1 MLQQPSRLIV
11 LTLSIYKAKIVF
23 KKRIL
28 KDDTVQ
34 TELEEFSQNL
44 FLFLCAPLA
53 DKVPLSSDQSH
64 THTDLLTQFLLIK
77 VD

>member
-11 LTLSIYKAKIVF
+11 LTLSIYKAKIVL

-34 TELEEFSQNL
+34 TELNEFSQNL
-44 FLFLCAPLA
+44 FLFY
-53 DKVPLSSDQSH
+53 VPR
-64 THTDLLTQFLLIK
+64 
-77 VD
+77 